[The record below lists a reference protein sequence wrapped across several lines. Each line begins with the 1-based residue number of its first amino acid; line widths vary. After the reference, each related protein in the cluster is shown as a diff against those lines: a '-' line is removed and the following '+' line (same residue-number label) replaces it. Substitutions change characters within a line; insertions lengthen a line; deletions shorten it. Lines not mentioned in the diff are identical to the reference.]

1 MKSKILLFKSNI
13 YLIIWI
19 LALFK
24 IFFSTTFSYAESFNI
39 KNIEISKKFNMNF
52 QKTDVLNEG
61 FKIAYQNL
69 ISNITKSDDQNKLKN
84 LSLSNIKT
92 TIDSFSI
99 KEEKFIDNIY
109 YVNLDVSFNKKKI
122 FSLLEQKNI
131 FPSQFKE
138 KKVLFIPLIVNEEQ
152 KDLVLFSEN
161 KIRFFLLSSIINGIN
176 KIFFFFG

>member
-1 MKSKILLFKSNI
+1 MKSKILLFKLNI
-13 YLIIWI
+13 YLIILI
-19 LALFK
+19 LTLFK
-24 IFFSTTFSYAESFNI
+24 IFFSTTYLYAESFNI

-109 YVNLDVSFNKKKI
+109 YVNLDVSFNKKKNL
-122 FSLLEQKNI
+122 FSFRKKEYLSISAK
-131 FPSQFKE
+131 KE
-138 KKVLFIPLIVNEEQ
+138 KNFVY
-152 KDLVLFSEN
+152 
-161 KIRFFLLSSIINGIN
+161 SINN
-176 KIFFFFG
+176 